1 MCLSHLPC
9 VSRVTNKIIPLIG
22 HTESKIIIIIII
34 IIVMII
40 INYKYPNLLLITK
53 LTIKSYFTFNFYLKN
68 YLVKALFTLF
78 LSIKK
83 KDLISIEKKF
93 IPLKIY
99 QIFGKKIH

>member
-22 HTESKIIIIIII
+22 HTESKIIIII

-83 KDLISIEKKF
+83 KRLNFD
-93 IPLKIY
+93 
-99 QIFGKKIH
+99 

>member
-34 IIVMII
+34 VMII
-40 INYKYPNLLLITK
+40 INYKYPNLLLIAK

>member
-34 IIVMII
+34 VMII
-40 INYKYPNLLLITK
+40 INYKYPNRLLITK

>member
-9 VSRVTNKIIPLIG
+9 VSRVTNKIISLIG
-22 HTESKIIIIIII
+22 HTENKIII

>member
-1 MCLSHLPC
+1 
-9 VSRVTNKIIPLIG
+9 
-22 HTESKIIIIIII
+22 
-34 IIVMII
+34 MII

-68 YLVKALFTLF
+68 YLVKALFTLS